1 MAFVPPTVRV
11 FMACWDVVHRDDGR
25 LFLDTPVHTLQFDD
39 YPVKLPALWFYAQM
53 SGVVADVDLTV
64 VMREFDTGIACAG
77 PSKPLHVN
85 RNDSPLDVVEARLG
99 LFGFPIDAPN
109 SYEFAL
115 LINGHEVEN
124 GLYRVNAYD

>member
-1 MAFVPPTVRV
+1 
-11 FMACWDVVHRDDGR
+11 VVLRPDERRRCGRRFDGR
-25 LFLDTPVHTLQFDD
+25 D
-39 YPVKLPALWFYAQM
+39 A
-53 SGVVADVDLTV
+53 GV
-64 VMREFDTGIACAG
+64 ACAG